1 MAIVIVVVVVI
12 VIVIVFV
19 TVTVTVIVIV
29 IVFVIVVVVV
39 IVIVIVV
46 VAAVAVAIATVI
58 VIIGFL
64 CSLTYIAVPLKVM
77 RLIMSVLSLLNEIE
91 QQIAVKNHESSK
103 YLLLTEFEGRTVSYG
118 SSFFLLDLWSKREL

>member
-12 VIVIVFV
+12 VIVIV
-19 TVTVTVIVIV
+19 IVI
-29 IVFVIVVVVV
+29 IFVIAVVVV
-39 IVIVIVV
+39 IVIVIIIVV

-64 CSLTYIAVPLKVM
+64 CSLTYIAAPLKVM